1 MLMINSFTVLSSA
14 CSVFKSCL
22 LGNGHPY
29 PLNMR
34 IDASADAGKNRRTIN
49 RYCDALME
57 ELTIKVKR
65 FDSYLRLLLMANVA
79 IITMNMYSLAIMRTY
94 VYYS

>member
-1 MLMINSFTVLSSA
+1 MNRFTYHDGDS
-14 CSVFKSCL
+14 
-22 LGNGHPY
+22 HPY
-29 PLNMR
+29 PWNMR
-34 IDASADAGKNRRTIN
+34 IEASADAGKNGRIIN
-49 RYCDALME
+49 RYCAALME

-94 VYYS
+94 AYSS